1 VSRHWWQKTW
11 LVAQRELRTRGRSRA
26 YLVTTVILLLA
37 VAAGV
42 VIPAI
47 VARGSKPE
55 RVGIVG
61 GPAAAMTRIV
71 TEAGRISGTKVTV
84 VPEPG
89 LATAESRLRS
99 GDLSTVLVDGT
110 EVVVKQV
117 AFAGTGG
124 SFPVAL
130 ANLAGLTKVLGQ
142 LPQST
147 GPNGFALP
155 VRGLIPPSASLTTRL
170 TGLFTS
176 VLLWIIIQ
184 VYGQQIAMGV
194 AEEKQSRIVEVIL
207 ATIRPIQLLVGKVL
221 GMGLLAMLQTA
232 ATVAVF
238 LGLGS
243 AVGSSVVHGAAPGIV
258 IAGAVFLIVGYAFYC
273 TAYAAAGS
281 LVSRQSEIGT
291 AIVPVTL
298 PLTLAYVLSYTVLYT
313 NGANAF
319 YRVLGFLPPTSPVA
333 MPVLY
338 AAGDVPAWQVAVSA
352 VLLAAGTVWMTR
364 IAATIYTRSILR
376 TGARLRIRQVM
387 REAAH

>member
-1 VSRHWWQKTW
+1 MKQRWWQKAW
-11 LVAQRELRTRGRSRA
+11 LVARRELRTRGRSRA
-26 YLVTTVILLLA
+26 YVVTTVILLLA
-37 VAAGV
+37 VAAAV

-47 VARGSKPE
+47 LARASKPE

-61 GPAAAMTRIV
+61 GSAAAMTRIV
-71 TEAGRISGTKVTV
+71 TEAGRIAGTQVTV
-84 VPEPG
+84 MPEPD
-89 LATAESRLRS
+89 LATAEARLRS
-99 GDLSTVLVDGT
+99 GDLGTVLVDST
-110 EVVVKQV
+110 EVLVKQV
-117 AFAGTGG
+117 AVVGASG

-130 ANLAGLTKVLGQ
+130 ANLAGLTKAVGQ
-142 LPQST
+142 LPPSA
-147 GPNGFALP
+147 GANGFALP
-155 VRGLIPPSASLTTRL
+155 VRGLIPPSTSLTTRL

-207 ATIRPIQLLVGKVL
+207 ATIRPIQLLMGKVF
-221 GMGLLAMLQTA
+221 GIGLLAISQAVAML
-232 ATVAVF
+232 VVF
-238 LGLGS
+238 LGLGA
-243 AVGSSVVHGAAPGIV
+243 AVGSSVVHGAAPRIV
-258 IAGAVFLIVGYAFYC
+258 IAGAVFLVVGYAFYC

-352 VLLAAGTVWMTR
+352 VLLAASTVWMAR

-376 TGARLRIRQVM
+376 TGARLRLRQVM
-387 REAAH
+387 REPVR

>member
-1 VSRHWWQKTW
+1 MNQRWWQKTW

-26 YLVTTVILLLA
+26 YRVTTVILLVA
-37 VAAGV
+37 VAAAV

-47 VARGSKPE
+47 VARSSKPE

-61 GPAAAMTRIV
+61 GSATAMTRIV
-71 TEAGRISGTKVTV
+71 TEAGRIAGTQVTV
-84 VPEPG
+84 VPEPD

-99 GDLSTVLVDGT
+99 GDLGTVLVDGT

-117 AFAGTGG
+117 AIAGTGG
-124 SFPVAL
+124 SFPAAL
-130 ANLAGLTKVLGQ
+130 ANLADLTKVLGQ
-142 LPQST
+142 LPPSA
-147 GPNGFALP
+147 GANGFALP

-238 LGLGS
+238 LGLGA

-313 NGANAF
+313 NGANTF

-352 VLLAAGTVWMTR
+352 VLLAAGTVWMAR
-364 IAATIYTRSILR
+364 IAATIYSRSILR
-376 TGARLRIRQVM
+376 TGARLRLRQVM
-387 REAAH
+387 RETAH

>member
-1 VSRHWWQKTW
+1 MKQRWWQKAW
-11 LVAQRELRTRGRSRA
+11 LVARRELRTRGRSRA
-26 YLVTTVILLLA
+26 YVVTTVILLLA
-37 VAAGV
+37 VAAAV

-47 VARGSKPE
+47 LARASKPE

-61 GPAAAMTRIV
+61 GSAAAMTRIV
-71 TEAGRISGTKVTV
+71 TEAGRIAGTQVTV
-84 VPEPG
+84 MPEPD
-89 LATAESRLRS
+89 LATAEARLRS
-99 GDLSTVLVDGT
+99 GDLGTVLVDST
-110 EVVVKQV
+110 KVLVKQV
-117 AFAGTGG
+117 AVVGASG

-130 ANLAGLTKVLGQ
+130 ANLAGLTKAVGQ
-142 LPQST
+142 LPPSA
-147 GPNGFALP
+147 GANGFALP
-155 VRGLIPPSASLTTRL
+155 VRGLIPPSTSLTTRL

-207 ATIRPIQLLVGKVL
+207 ATIRPIQLLMGKVF
-221 GMGLLAMLQTA
+221 GIGLLAISQAVAML
-232 ATVAVF
+232 VVF
-238 LGLGS
+238 LGLGA
-243 AVGSSVVHGAAPGIV
+243 AVGSSVVHGAAPRIV
-258 IAGAVFLIVGYAFYC
+258 IAGAVFLVVGYAFYC

-352 VLLAAGTVWMTR
+352 VLLAASTVWMAR

-376 TGARLRIRQVM
+376 TGARLRLRQVM
-387 REAAH
+387 REPVR